1 MNLSHTLRLLM
12 MPLLVALVFTAC
24 KKEEVNQVTIEIEEP
39 TAGEVV
45 ANAADVHIHINF
57 TATEELHDIDIIL
70 HVDDDPSNVVLD
82 QHVHSHEQSYTFMQD
97 VDLSSFPA
105 GTKFH
110 LEVETCV
117 DHDCA
122 EHVHADVEFSI
133 P

>member
-1 MNLSHTLRLLM
+1 MTMSKTLKLLL
-12 MPLLVALVFTAC
+12 MPLLLGLVLTAC

-39 TAGEVV
+39 TPGEVV
-45 ANAADVHIHINF
+45 ADAADVHIHINF
-57 TATEELHDIDIIL
+57 TATDELHDIDIIL
-70 HVDDDPSNVVLD
+70 HVDDDPSNVILD
-82 QHVHSHEQSYTFMQD
+82 QHIHSHEQSYTFIQD

-110 LEVETCV
+110 LEVEACE

-122 EHVHADVEFSI
+122 EHAHADVEFSI